1 MKKKE
6 PKDVLEIVSRFQK
19 TLMNKPTQAQMLD
32 EIRMMKF
39 KVRPTQGDIAIIDLH
54 DSRFI
59 ETIWSLGKIDE
70 LFQKE
75 YQKLPAK
82 KKGIFFNIF
91 DNLYQKFQSD
101 LNGLSLRREKGT
113 KTNPPFEIE
122 IFRERPI
129 GKKLN

>member
-6 PKDVLEIVSRFQK
+6 SKDVIEIASRFQK
-19 TLMNKPTQAQMLD
+19 TLINKPTPAQMLE

-39 KVRPTQGDIAIIDLH
+39 KVRPTQGDITIVDLN

-75 YQKLPAK
+75 YLKLSTK
-82 KKGIFFNIF
+82 KKGIFFSIF
-91 DNLYQKFQSD
+91 DNLYQKLQSD
-101 LNGLSLRREKGT
+101 LNSLNLRREKNT
-113 KTNPPFEIE
+113 KTTTPFEME

-129 GKKLN
+129 GKKAN